1 MINLLKEEIKQ
12 SANHKL
18 LYSKRQKED
27 IVDHSKKKNSDLH
40 MDEDYDSDDSD
51 LDKKIRTAYVKENE
65 VYIYT
70 TPSWNE

>member
-27 IVDHSKKKNSDLH
+27 IVDPSKKKNSDLH

-70 TPSWNE
+70 TPS